1 MISQK
6 VQDAINAQINAEFW
20 SAYLY
25 LSMAQQF
32 NANGRSG
39 IANWFYIQFQEEQA
53 HAQILINYLNSR
65 DGRVLL
71 KPIDAVPTEWGS
83 ELEAFEAVLTHEQKV
98 TGMINDLY
106 YIAESERDYATRG
119 RLDWFVS
126 EQVEEEETARSII
139 DRLKLIGDNGLAMYT
154 LDTELGA
161 RTYTAPSPLAGGNE

>member
-1 MISQK
+1 MITQN

-25 LSMAQQF
+25 LSMAQF
-32 NANGRSG
+32 FHANGRSG
-39 IANWFYIQFQEEQA
+39 IAKWFDVQFKEEQD

-71 KPIDAVPTEWGS
+71 QPIEAVPTEWKS
-83 ELEAFEAVLTHEQKV
+83 ELDAFEATLAHEQKV
-98 TGMINDLY
+98 TAMINNLY
-106 YIAESERDYATRG
+106 FIAESERDYATRG
-119 RLDWFVS
+119 RLDWFVN
-126 EQVEEEETARSII
+126 EQVEEEETARGII

-161 RTYTAPSPLAGGNE
+161 RTYTTPSPLANAE

>member
-25 LSMAQQF
+25 LSMAQYF
-32 NANGRSG
+32 HANGRSG
-39 IANWFYIQFQEEQA
+39 LAKWFDIQFKEEQD

-65 DGRVLL
+65 DGRVIL
-71 KPIDAVPTEWGS
+71 KPIEAVPTEWKS
-83 ELEAFEAVLTHEQKV
+83 ELDAFEATLQHEQKV
-98 TGMINDLY
+98 TAMINELY
-106 YIAESERDYATRG
+106 YIAETERDYATRG

-126 EQVEEEETARSII
+126 EQVEEEETAREII

-161 RTYTAPSPLAGGNE
+161 RTYTTPSPLATAE

>member
-25 LSMAQQF
+25 LSMAQYF
-32 NANGRSG
+32 HANGRSG
-39 IANWFYIQFQEEQA
+39 IANWFDIQFKEEQA

-65 DGRVLL
+65 DGRVIL
-71 KPIDAVPTEWGS
+71 KAIDAVPTEWKS
-83 ELEAFEAVLTHEQKV
+83 ELDAFEAVLAHEQKV
-98 TGMINDLY
+98 TALINDLY

-126 EQVEEEETARSII
+126 EQVEEEETARNII
-139 DRLKLIGDNGLAMYT
+139 DRLRLIGDNGLAMYT

-161 RTYTAPSPLAGGNE
+161 RTYTDPAPLSAE